1 MFGANAMTLYI
12 TFLVL
17 GVGGRIA
24 VQYGLT
30 GDHGIRLVR
39 RTAPKTAKCACVLL
53 ITSFIAIL
61 VVSCLEATGT
71 IRPQI
76 QLGESGNIIGAA
88 ISLAGIAIMVISQ
101 WQMGAAWRFGVDETE
116 RTDLVTSGLYF
127 SRQKSDLQRR
137 VLVLYRSAGIASPH
151 LYAVFSYPGL
161 FEHRV
166 AGPLRRRTASSS
178 SARRH
183 VRTIRCAR
191 RPLFSK
197 VYSGLRTIGKMTFD
211 FD

>member
-1 MFGANAMTLYI
+1 MFGANALTLYI
-12 TFLVL
+12 VFLVL

-24 VQYGLT
+24 LQFGLT

-76 QLGESGNIIGAA
+76 HLGESANLIGAA

-116 RTDLVTSGLYF
+116 RTDLVTSGLYSLVRNPIYSGVF
-127 SRQKSDLQRR
+127 LFCIGL
-137 VLVLYRSAGIASPH
+137 LVLLPHIYMLFFLILAYSSIELQVRFVEEPH
-151 LYAVFSYPGL
+151 LRHLHGAMYEQYAAHAGRYFPRFIPGS
-161 FEHRV
+161 
-166 AGPLRRRTASSS
+166 GSS
-178 SARRH
+178 
-183 VRTIRCAR
+183 
-191 RPLFSK
+191 
-197 VYSGLRTIGKMTFD
+197 GK
-211 FD
+211 